1 MFYFFNVC
9 PAYPLLVPFS
19 TGNKLK
25 FVTLQGHSGEN
36 AKEKEKK

>member
-1 MFYFFNVC
+1 VSCLSFVS
-9 PAYPLLVPFS
+9 AFS